1 MFPSELI
8 FCAVLL
14 LSPVIHGNEQTL
26 PYDRTSIEDCGLR
39 FYKQTFTKVAFPA
52 GGQPVLLREFAHIA
66 AIGWI
71 NNGSKRWLCAGSL
84 IWENFILT
92 AAHCAADENNNPPD
106 IARFGDI
113 NINSDGDDEFAQ
125 ELEIVAII
133 RHPQHRFSSTYYDI
147 ALMQL
152 ERGVVVTD
160 TVAPTCLWLD
170 DEIRFP
176 KLLAAGWGRTGVGEE
191 QTDILLKVELAL
203 VSNENCSNYYAGG
216 DRSLRDGLMD
226 HQLCAGDEKMDTCPG
241 DSGGPL
247 HVKLFDGWKLIPF
260 LVGVTSFGKAC
271 GLSVPGVYVKV
282 SSFGDWIIETL
293 QQHGEHVSD
302 YHFQPTVCTNRYQ
315 KFREYK
321 PDVVTVDHGV
331 EMVDWHNIYVAYEGS
346 DYIVNFGWPITTGP
360 VDSDCFGTLVEP
372 NVVVTLAECILSTE
386 SLPTQIILT
395 DANIVDI
402 AEIVVHPLYN
412 SSSNPYYNNI
422 AVVKLKTFAK
432 ILPYCVWYGES
443 IPDRQLLVTGYTLS
457 TFLFLIE
464 LHYSKLITRVW
475 KQSQDQCNLPRQY
488 SERLPQGLLSE
499 HICYENQPFFV
510 PGGCISLPGSPIER
524 NGGKYIYID
533 GIHLFGRD
541 CGYGEPAVGVRLSA
555 HKAWLESVLLPQPQ
569 RSEALVHVD
578 PDLDVS
584 DTCRYA
590 DRTTGTCTPQ
600 QNCPAIHTRVQNKQ
614 QLLFCKRTS
623 VVCCPEKATN
633 LETTAIERE
642 FNECEERYRH
652 LRTNRQENTTHIVE
666 IGWQETDK
674 VKYDCY
680 GYLISTR
687 GVVTSASCVLEKTK
701 LPNLVRLGGLG
712 FFGGSQTIRIEK
724 VETYPNY
731 NKTIQEKNIAIVK
744 LSSPVEPTQNAY
756 PGCLWQN
763 VSHSPLIQQ
772 VLDFASM
779 YNDPIHPMYKS
790 DCEIILNRS
799 FDQPESICMNPGV
812 QSYNN
817 DLYHF
822 DLQLN
827 FSRNNEDF
835 IYDRCYSPGSP
846 IVWKHVSDE
855 DVYVEYLVN
864 VYSHGSCDSLT
875 PRIVNRMAAYIDW
888 FKKVL

>member
-1 MFPSELI
+1 MSSELI
-8 FCAVLL
+8 VYVVLL
-14 LSPVIHGNEQTL
+14 LSPFISGYEMI
-26 PYDRTSIEDCGLR
+26 PYERSSIDDCATR
-39 FYKQTFTKVAFPA
+39 FYRSHISSAVAPSA
-52 GGQPVLLREFAHIA
+52 GWPVRLREFAHIA
-66 AIGWI
+66 AIGWT
-71 NNGSKRWLCAGSL
+71 NDGSKRWLCAGSL

-92 AAHCAADENNNPPD
+92 AAHCAADESRTPPD

-113 NINSDGDDEFAQ
+113 NINSDDDDEFAQ
-125 ELEIVAII
+125 ELRITEII
-133 RHPQHRFSSTYYDI
+133 RHPKHRFSSTYYDI
-147 ALMQL
+147 ALMKL
-152 ERGVVVTD
+152 ERNVVVTD

-260 LVGVTSFGKAC
+260 LVGVTSFGQAC

-293 QQHGEHVSD
+293 QQHGEHATR
-302 YHFQPTVCTNRYQ
+302 FEFEPMVCTNRYH
-315 KFREYK
+315 KIREYK
-321 PDVVTVDHGV
+321 PDVVVVYNGKEHINW
-331 EMVDWHNIYVAYEGS
+331 EKIYVTDESS
-346 DYIVNFGWPITTGP
+346 DYIVSFGWLNSTGP

-412 SSSNPYYNNI
+412 PSSNPYYNNI
-422 AVVKLKTFAK
+422 AVVKLKTFAW
-432 ILPYCVWYGES
+432 IEPFCVWYGES
-443 IPDRQLLVTGYTLS
+443 IPDEQLLVTGEKIIPTENS
-457 TFLFLIE
+457 EEPDI
-464 LHYSKLITRVW
+464 SKLITRVW
-475 KQSQDQCNLPRQY
+475 KQSQEQCNLPRQY

-510 PGGCISLPGSPIER
+510 PGGCVSLPGSPIER

-555 HKAWLESVLLPQPQ
+555 HKTWLESVLLPQPQ

-600 QNCPAIHTRVQNKQ
+600 QNCPTIHTRVQNKQ

-652 LRTNRQENTTHIVE
+652 LRTSRQENTTHIVE
-666 IGWQETDK
+666 IGWQEADK

-687 GVVTSASCVLEKTK
+687 GVVTSASCLLEKTK

-712 FFGGSQTIRIEK
+712 ISGGSQTIRIEK
-724 VETYPNY
+724 VELYPKYSRVNRQ
-731 NKTIQEKNIAIVK
+731 NNVAIVK
-744 LSSPVEPTQNAY
+744 LESPVEPSADVY

-763 VSHSPLIQQ
+763 VSHSPLQQQ
-772 VLDFASM
+772 VFDIAKRRF
-779 YNDPIHPMYKS
+779 DPIYPIYKS
-790 DCEIILNRS
+790 DCAIFLKRS
-799 FDQPESICMNPGV
+799 FDEPETICMNPGLEFYYTV
-812 QSYNN
+812 I
-817 DLYHF
+817 YHF
-822 DLQLN
+822 QLQFRFKRVTLIP
-827 FSRNNEDF
+827 DH
-835 IYDRCYSPGSP
+835 CYNAGSP
-846 IVWKHVSDE
+846 IVWKQFIDA

-864 VYSHGSCDSLT
+864 VYSHGSCNSLT

-888 FKKVL
+888 FKKVLQ